1 MKRILFSY
9 ILRETVSS
17 FLTSLLVLTSI
28 LLLGKIAPMTELL
41 LKKGVSV
48 WDLLQIIVFVLPH
61 LLLFA
66 FPMATLLGTLLGYT
80 RMAKD
85 NELLAMKA
93 CGIGFY
99 QLLPA
104 ALVLSGGMYLATL
117 FTAVYAQPWGN
128 HASKVLLFRVMQ
140 LRADLSLREGE
151 FSDALKGLVIY
162 VKDVKKDGKLEGIYI
177 RDDRDGKTGN
187 TVVAREGWVFS
198 QPKRLVLVFCLKD
211 GSIHRIAQ
219 DWNSA
224 QTIEF
229 EKYILTLDA
238 QTAGTS
244 ELLKKEKR
252 EMSIS
257 EIRERIRGGPAG
269 CTDYNS
275 LVMEL
280 HRKLALPVA
289 CLILGIAGAA
299 LGAQS
304 TFAGSSFGVSV
315 GLVVFLVYY
324 LVLALAK
331 GLGETGFLHPAVSMW
346 LPNGVFVVICTYLAV
361 KVHREEPIW
370 FMEILQRL
378 SDFLERTRKR

>member
-1 MKRILFSY
+1 MKKILFSY
-9 ILRETVSS
+9 ILKETISP
-17 FLTSLLVLTSI
+17 FFTSLLVLTSI

-41 LKKGVSV
+41 LKKGISV
-48 WDLLQIIVFVLPH
+48 WDLLQIIVFILPH

-93 CGIGFY
+93 CGISFY

-104 ALVLSGGMYLATL
+104 ALVLSVAMYLATL

-128 HASKVLLFRVMQ
+128 HASKLLLFRVMQ
-140 LRADLSLREGE
+140 LRADLGLREGE
-151 FSDALKGLVIY
+151 FSDALKDLVIY
-162 VKDVKKDGKLEGIYI
+162 VKKVEKDGRLEGIYI
-177 RDDRDGKTGN
+177 RDDRNGKTGN
-187 TVVAREGWVFS
+187 TVVAKEGWVVP
-198 QPKRLVLVFCLKD
+198 QPQRLALLFYLKN
-211 GSIHRIAQ
+211 GSIHRIAK

-229 EKYILTLDA
+229 EKYILTLDTEA
-238 QTAGTS
+238 AGTN
-244 ELLKKEKR
+244 ELLKKEKG

-257 EIRERIRGGPAG
+257 EIRERIKGGPDG
-269 CTDYNS
+269 CPEYNS
-275 LVMEL
+275 LIMEM

-289 CLILGIAGAA
+289 CLILGTVGAA

-304 TFAGSSFGVSV
+304 TFAGSSFGISI
-315 GLVVFLVYY
+315 GMVVFLVYY

-331 GLGETGFLHPAVSMW
+331 GLGEAGFLHPAIGMW
-346 LPNGVFVVICTYLAV
+346 TPNGIFVLISLYLIV
-361 KVHREEPIW
+361 RVHHEKPIW

-378 SDFLERTRKR
+378 SDFVEKAKKR